1 MDTPNDALAS
11 APAVPYTIR
20 TIIEQMGGRG
30 LRGALV
36 YCGAHQLTY
45 KCPRVE
51 MEARPGSRSCV
62 TPEGLL
68 DYEVGLTFRVNG
80 KHRQHWTMLVAYEPD
95 DTYSVYLW
103 RKATPSEQRA
113 GIYGVALD
121 RRDDVYNDNLQ
132 EVVERVYDSAI
143 KKHNNG
149 FIPLSLG

>member
-1 MDTPNDALAS
+1 MDTPNAAVAS

-45 KCPRVE
+45 KCPPVE
-51 MEARPGSRSCV
+51 REARPGRSSTV

-80 KHRQHWTMLVAYEPD
+80 KQRQHWTMLVAYEPD

-103 RKATPSEQRA
+103 RKATPGEQKR
-113 GIYGVALD
+113 GIYGAVLD
-121 RRDDVYNDNLQ
+121 RCDDVYWEDLKD
-132 EVVERVYDSAI
+132 VVEGMYDSAI
-143 KKHNNG
+143 KEHNGG